1 MIRKQISVPVL
12 QFRIYLEPQTVVK
25 SGAIFS
31 SIGIGL
37 LIIFVMVLL
46 LFPVLKE
53 CQRTGE
59 KCEFSSPAP
68 EPLKFIIKPTFLVIA
83 LLTIAIGVV
92 IIRFGTWY
100 YYKTDNH

>member
-1 MIRKQISVPVL
+1 VIRKQISIPVL
-12 QFRIYLEPQTVVK
+12 ESIFQLEPQTVVK

-31 SIGIGL
+31 LIGIGL
-37 LIIFVMVLL
+37 LITFVMVLL

-59 KCEFSSPAP
+59 KCEFSSKAP
-68 EPLKFIIKPTFLVIA
+68 EPLKFIIKPAFLVIA

-100 YYKTDNH
+100 YYKY